1 MAVITEP
8 SVSIPGH
15 PDLAAIWPKLMYG
28 EKEIKEDSQ
37 GLYGCLPSLYEV
49 WVVTWNLL
57 YSVVVVGGVW
67 SDKVN

>member
-15 PDLAAIWPKLMYG
+15 PDPAAIWPKLVHG
-28 EKEIKEDSQ
+28 ERERKEDSQ

-49 WVVTWNLL
+49 WVDTWNLL
-57 YSVVVVGGVW
+57 YSIVVGGV
-67 SDKVN
+67 V